1 MISIYEAVAQKPV
14 PPAQATGAV
23 VPQQQ
28 PQPVQVPNQSEPQQ
42 TQPVQQSHPQPAA
55 QQQAANAAQTAVPV
69 NSAAAQQELA
79 SPQQQEEPSWKKYLK
94 YGALAGAGLG
104 LGAGVYGIANNWD
117 DITGWMHNHRPW
129 PGASVPVSNDE
140 TFDVTDSSS
149 NENNGRMNRVVH
161 GSASRPIRGV
171 LSTPSSAPMK
181 GPLSSPNADPASYG
195 QHWPQPGNAPK
206 TLGSDVHQGY
216 SYRGGRSYLF
226 GSMLPADEVT
236 STQSAPYA
244 TNVSTGG
251 SYNGRYH
258 QPFNERDFGLSSGMR
273 N

>member
-129 PGASVPVSNDE
+129 PGASVPVDDVE

-149 NENNGRMNRVVH
+149 NENNGRQTQVVL
-161 GSASRPIRGV
+161 GNASRPIRGI
-171 LSTPSSAPMK
+171 LSTPSSAPMV
-181 GPLSSPNADPASYG
+181 GP
-195 QHWPQPGNAPK
+195 
-206 TLGSDVHQGY
+206 
-216 SYRGGRSYLF
+216 
-226 GSMLPADEVT
+226 
-236 STQSAPYA
+236 
-244 TNVSTGG
+244 VSTPHYTGHHPAAVLPKPGIG
-251 SYNGRYH
+251 SRGAMMTDALTGQSYH
-258 QPFNERDFGLSSGMR
+258 YDPRGNYARQFGAYAKIY
-273 N
+273 